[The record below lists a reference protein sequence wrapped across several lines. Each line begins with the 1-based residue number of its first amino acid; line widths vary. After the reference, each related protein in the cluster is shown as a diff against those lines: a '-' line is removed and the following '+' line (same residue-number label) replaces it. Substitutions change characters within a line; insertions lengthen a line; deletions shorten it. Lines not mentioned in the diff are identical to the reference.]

1 MIKSEERF
9 FNYLNNK
16 LSDFEKTELE
26 KELNNNKAFY
36 QEFQDYKKLAI
47 KINDSSDVKLN
58 DDYLNGVIPRFREK
72 LHHKNNLILK
82 PAIGFALGI
91 VVMVL
96 GYLTV
101 IQLKSD
107 NVEDLKFTERTY
119 DATELDP
126 YLDYFDLP
134 GKSDLTDYQIPEI
147 DSVYNKNLEQNIRN
161 LLIEDGNK
169 GYELIADLSYTEM
182 EDILSD
188 QQFED
193 LYLQLSET
201 NFTRG
206 AK

>member
-16 LSDFEKTELE
+16 LSDIEKTELE
-26 KELNNNKAFY
+26 KELKDDKILY
-36 QEFQDYKKLAI
+36 HEFQDYKKLAI
-47 KINDSSDVKLN
+47 QINDSKDAKLN
-58 DDYLNGVIPRFREK
+58 DDYLNNVIPKFRDK
-72 LHHKNNLILK
+72 IHHKNNIILK

-101 IQLKSD
+101 IQIKSD
-107 NVEDLKFTERTY
+107 DVEDLQITERIY
-119 DATELDP
+119 DETELDS

-134 GKSDLTDYQIPEI
+134 GKADLTDYQIPEI
-147 DSVYNKNLEQNIRN
+147 DSVYNQNLEQNIRN
-161 LLIEDGNK
+161 SLIEDGNK

-182 EDILSD
+182 EEILSD
-188 QQFED
+188 QQLED
-193 LYLQLSET
+193 LYLQLLET